1 MAKRSL
7 FKLVTGGEEDD
18 ETKSSAMTMNEEKS
32 EDWMEPE
39 GNLTVDVYQSGDDIV
54 IVSTIAGVT
63 ATDLDIT
70 ITTDMVTIRGER
82 QMHES
87 VNPEDYYYQELYWGP
102 FSRSVVLPQE
112 IDTENA
118 KAQLKD
124 GILTVRLPKLERS
137 RTKKLKIG

>member
-137 RTKKLKIG
+137 RTKKL